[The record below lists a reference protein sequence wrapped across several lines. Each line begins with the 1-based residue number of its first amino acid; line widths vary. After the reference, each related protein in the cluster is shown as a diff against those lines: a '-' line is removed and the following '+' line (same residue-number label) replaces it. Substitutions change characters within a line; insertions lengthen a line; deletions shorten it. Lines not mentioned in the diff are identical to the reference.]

1 MQREAKAAVT
11 PVRQRT
17 QYSCMAASMAMC
29 LRALDHDV
37 TEDEVNNVMGARP
50 MKGAAWEQALATAQH
65 YGCRATLTMPATVEQ
80 LKAWTDRGVPVM
92 IAWNPEGRDW
102 SHASVVF
109 DVDDDLNVYVADP
122 NIPNP
127 KETVRVVSEDDFYHK
142 WFEKFPD
149 YLVRRPACAIE
160 REVTPEGAQ
169 VAPTKTASVK
179 TAGVDRQASQ
189 WERRQLERA
198 APSQRRLLREWE
210 ALDRPPKAPRVKKP
224 PAVKVVVDS
233 AIAEKLRILKDL
245 ATKVTGADQA
255 LIHRAIGTYE
265 KGSKPS
271 DDDLKAIRNK
281 LYQNRMKSEADH
293 FRMASGTDDMC
304 VSVKRL
310 RSGDV
315 VVNAGP
321 HCAQSAMRLL
331 ERAGWDKRLIQ
342 NVAGSWILAK
352 ELVPSIDVL
361 MKALAGVDA
370 VLLKTATKSSKWD
383 RVRPS
388 PFGWATPAANIDG
401 TIPIPWRV
409 AHARVALTWLK
420 SEFPQNKDI
429 VTDYHQEYRGRMS
442 IWVGLRDN
450 RDRRAHAARLTEMV
464 ASLRKRGF
472 PVILDQDHRYF
483 LLVDDLDK
491 NVLRGKFAKGKG
503 TKPSEKEHAVRDPF
517 SRARAE
523 QGGGGQGRHRNKE
536 DYARGHARRPKH
548 KNQERE
554 AVTRLAHGFL
564 RMAIH
569 TRIAV
574 IEWHRAAQKLL
585 DENKGMTQD
594 DLHYRGY
601 LRAILSGDQAAS
613 AHFAKQFKGSQRARV
628 DLIDLAGKGKFGAYK
643 HTASVSGEEEYFL
656 ASDGQWYLEY
666 TLYAENE
673 NEDEDDGYSDDEG
686 ETTYYGPFSSEK
698 EAHEYQR
705 RNLSNTGAFSVDKS
719 GRRKPPRKPTRRR
732 GAYSGNPD
740 GKPIYDVKVDHGEH
754 QALSGGTDVMKRL
767 QDRYRV
773 EQGHPPRDGN
783 PQLNNETAPA
793 HTASVPEMILKGRF
807 LKVNQA
813 FADNI
818 QKMYRGSILKGSPRG
833 GFTLIHPESDA
844 NPEFDGN
851 SNYDFYFRPS
861 QDGMWDVGYTPG
873 YLSLLQKD
881 GDKMRAKTTRM
892 AAMVGKIDRKTRTEA
907 NRELVRAGLDG
918 NGRFRKPEHAYSKAI
933 DVIGNY
939 GIELDDIVSSHLFQA
954 RPSGTIV
961 VHLAFSNDEDPFS
974 PMSIGNSTLYLQFTE
989 LSPGKFEAVAYL
1001 S

>member
-1 MQREAKAAVT
+1 
-11 PVRQRT
+11 
-17 QYSCMAASMAMC
+17 MAASMAMC

-169 VAPTKTASVK
+169 VPPTKTASVK
-179 TAGVDRQASQ
+179 TAGVDESLMDRAALLLQHMDEKDAIKHLIQAKVSREDAFLAVKAGKQ
-189 WERRQLERA
+189 LNERRQKFHR
-198 APSQRRLLREWE
+198 
-210 ALDRPPKAPRVKKP
+210 
-224 PAVKVVVDS
+224 
-233 AIAEKLRILKDL
+233 
-245 ATKVTGADQA
+245 QA
-255 LIHRAIGTYE
+255 
-265 KGSKPS
+265 
-271 DDDLKAIRNK
+271 
-281 LYQNRMKSEADH
+281 
-293 FRMASGTDDMC
+293 GTDDMC